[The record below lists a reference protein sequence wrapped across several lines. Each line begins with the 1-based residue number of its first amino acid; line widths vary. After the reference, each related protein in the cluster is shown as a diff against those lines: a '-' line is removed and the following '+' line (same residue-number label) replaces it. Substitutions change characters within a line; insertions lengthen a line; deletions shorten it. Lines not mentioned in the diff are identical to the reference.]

1 MNYELPSDT
10 EIGDSMGPL
19 EESGASKKG
28 FLMFSK
34 VKAGKEVSDK
44 KAEDNEFD
52 LSGVDMSE
60 AITEF
65 INMLDIDN
73 KSEVAKYTTELYNR
87 SVDRPK

>member
-19 EESGASKKG
+19 EESSASKKG

-44 KAEDNEFD
+44 KAEDNEFE
-52 LSGVDMSE
+52 LNE
-60 AITEF
+60 RQNLERE
-65 INMLDIDN
+65 INVNDVEKEQTSP
-73 KSEVAKYTTELYNR
+73 KSPYNNIKGNE
-87 SVDRPK
+87 PNIYLK

>member
-19 EESGASKKG
+19 EESSASKKG

-44 KAEDNEFD
+44 KAEDNEF
-52 LSGVDMSE
+52 
-60 AITEF
+60 
-65 INMLDIDN
+65 
-73 KSEVAKYTTELYNR
+73 ELN
-87 SVDRPK
+87 